1 MRRYHKALA
10 VVAVCALALAAG
22 LLRTHL
28 AAPRTLTSQE
38 VLAATRAAVD
48 DAVDAAIERGG
59 LEDAGAFVRE
69 AIAVHLRRQGFPVRD
84 VRLRFPND
92 LNPYAPFAFYANASG
107 VEARFEV
114 EGTRDPLL
122 AIRLGLDVR
131 IRADPHHPYA
141 GHRDPGVLAVCLDR
155 RYYHASPDGPD
166 LFARLENRTGDPYRH
181 GFETLLEGGGRLA
194 VDHTFLDTGSWGLTP
209 AQAARYGR

>member
-1 MRRYHKALA
+1 MRRYHQAL
-10 VVAVCALALAAG
+10 VVVVVCAAILAAG
-22 LLRTHL
+22 LVRAYL
-28 AAPRTLTSQE
+28 AAPVALTSQDI
-38 VLAATRAAVD
+38 LAATRAAVNE
-48 DAVDAAIERGG
+48 AVDAAIERGG
-59 LEDAGAFVRE
+59 LADAPSFVRD
-69 AIAVHLRRQGFPVRD
+69 AIVEHLRRQGFAVHD

-92 LNPYAPFAFYANASG
+92 LNPWSAFVFYVNASG

-141 GHRDPGVLAVCLDR
+141 GHRDPGVLAVCLAR
-155 RYYHASPDGPD
+155 RYYHASSDGPD
-166 LFARLENRTGDPYRH
+166 LFARLENRTRDPYRF
-181 GFETLLEGGGRLA
+181 GFEMLLESDGRMA
-194 VDHTFLDTGSWGLTP
+194 VDHTLLETGAWGLTP